1 MQKASMSTPS
11 SKLEG
16 KIAEMRRLFDE
27 SFSLALPEELKAPEP
42 MLAISL
48 EGERFALR
56 LHEIVGLAASR
67 EKIVPVPSR
76 VPELLG
82 LTGIRGVVVPVFSLA
97 RLLGFDSEH
106 GRALWLAFCGERQ
119 SPIALAFE
127 GMDGQFEVASTEIFA
142 CEEGGHRYVKATV
155 RDGTT
160 LRGLISIPSFVEYIR
175 ARGTSK
181 ARK

>member
-1 MQKASMSTPS
+1 MSTMD
-11 SKLEG
+11 SKLEV

-27 SFSLALPEELKAPEP
+27 SFAVALPEQVTAQEP
-42 MLAISL
+42 MLAITL

-56 LHEIVGLAASR
+56 MLEIIGLSLST

-97 RLLGFDSEH
+97 RLLGFDSE
-106 GRALWLAFCGERQ
+106 RDPALWLVFCGERQ
-119 SPIALAFE
+119 SPIALALA
-127 GMDGQFEVASTEIFA
+127 GMEGQFEAAETEVFGRQ
-142 CEEGGHRYVKATV
+142 EGAGHRYVNGTV
-155 RDGTT
+155 CEGTT
-160 LRGLISIPSFVEYIR
+160 LRGVISIPSLVGYIKS
-175 ARGTSK
+175 RGAGK